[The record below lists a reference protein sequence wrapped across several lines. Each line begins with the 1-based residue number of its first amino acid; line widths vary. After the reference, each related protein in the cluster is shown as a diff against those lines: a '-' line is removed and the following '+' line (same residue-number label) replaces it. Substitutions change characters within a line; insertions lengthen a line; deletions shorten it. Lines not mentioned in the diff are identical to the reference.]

1 MDMNL
6 FFIKLSLLTWDTPN
20 GKKFGIDK
28 KGADTVITIGR
39 HELWVIPRSSS
50 SFLDFL

>member
-1 MDMNL
+1 MEMNL
-6 FFIKLSLLTWDTPN
+6 FFIKLYFGQWDTPS

-50 SFLDFL
+50 SFFDC